1 MMRSTRFVPVA
12 LAALVFTNTIA
23 CGAMPAP
30 QAPSMGAMPA
40 AVVAPGGPQAEAAA
54 APAPMQAS
62 ASMRTSAAMPSLAHP
77 APPSVSPQPGSKSA
91 GEASP
96 STPSGPQHGAAKG
109 KEVSSEARSLV
120 IYTGQL
126 AMLAESEKAPQTID
140 RIIDVAESLGGG
152 LLGRR
157 DDGVDIRVPSQSF
170 RAALKELEGVA
181 PVTARSVQ
189 AQDVSEQVHDLEVRL
204 SNLKATQKRLQ
215 EFLARAAGVNDALT
229 VERELE
235 RVAQEIDTIE
245 GKVGF
250 LKTRASFS
258 TITVTVREK
267 PKPVAPL
274 VVAPP
279 PPEPPKVK
287 PPAQLPDLPV
297 AWLDKLGIGPLLTLK
312 KN

>member
-30 QAPSMGAMPA
+30 QAPAMPSMPA
-40 AVVAPGGPQAEAAA
+40 AMVAPGGPQAEAAA
-54 APAPMQAS
+54 SPMSAS
-62 ASMRTSAAMPSLAHP
+62 ASMRSSTAMASPAHP
-77 APPSVSPQPGSKSA
+77 APPSVSPTPGSKAA
-91 GEASP
+91 GEAP
-96 STPSGPQHGAAKG
+96 STVAAPPHGASKG

-126 AMLAESEKAPQTID
+126 AMLTESEKAPQTID

-267 PKPVAPL
+267 PKPVAPI
-274 VVAPP
+274 VAAPP

>member
-23 CGAMPAP
+23 CGAMPEAH
-30 QAPSMGAMPA
+30 APSMGAMPA
-40 AVVAPGGPQAEAAA
+40 PMVAPSSPQAEAAA
-54 APAPMQAS
+54 ASAPMQAS
-62 ASMRTSAAMPSLAHP
+62 AAMRSTATSPAASPPPSP
-77 APPSVSPQPGSKSA
+77 APGAKGA
-91 GEASP
+91 GDTASP
-96 STPSGPQHGAAKG
+96 RSAAKG

-126 AMLAESEKAPQTID
+126 AMLTESEKAPQTID

-274 VVAPP
+274 VATPP

-287 PPAQLPDLPV
+287 PPAQIPDLPV

>member
-30 QAPSMGAMPA
+30 QAPSMPAMA
-40 AVVAPGGPQAEAAA
+40 APVAAPGGPQAEAAA

-62 ASMRTSAAMPSLAHP
+62 ASMRSSAAMPAVSHP
-77 APPSVSPQPGSKSA
+77 APPSASPQPATKA
-91 GEASP
+91 GETSP
-96 STPSGPQHGAAKG
+96 STAHGNAKG
-109 KEVSSEARSLV
+109 KEISSEARSLV

-126 AMLAESEKAPQTID
+126 AMLTEAEKGPQTID

-170 RAALKELEGVA
+170 RSALKELEGVA

-258 TITVTVREK
+258 TITVAVREK

-279 PPEPPKVK
+279 PPEPPKAK

>member
-1 MMRSTRFVPVA
+1 MMRSTRLLPVA
-12 LAALVFTNTIA
+12 LAGLVFTNTIA
-23 CGAMPAP
+23 CGAMPEAHAP
-30 QAPSMGAMPA
+30 PMMPSPSM
-40 AVVAPGGPQAEAAA
+40 VAPGAPQSEATAS
-54 APAPMQAS
+54 APMPAS
-62 ASMRTSAAMPSLAHP
+62 APMRSNTATAFPS
-77 APPSVSPQPGSKSA
+77 PPSVSAQPGAAKAS
-91 GEASP
+91 GDASP
-96 STPSGPQHGAAKG
+96 STAATAPHGAAKG
-109 KEVSSEARSLV
+109 KEVSSEARALI

-126 AMLAESEKAPQTID
+126 AMLTEQEKAPQTID
-140 RIIDVAESLGGG
+140 RIIDVAEALGGG

-170 RAALKELEGVA
+170 RTALKELEGVA

-245 GKVGF
+245 GRVGF

-267 PKPVAPL
+267 PKPVAPI

-279 PPEPPKVK
+279 PPEPPKPK

-297 AWLDKLGIGPLLTLK
+297 AWLDKLGVGPLLTLK